1 MAEVKSNGVPTAV
14 AAESSVVIVDMG
26 KKKRKQIKRLRR
38 GGGKLMGQ
46 IGETMEQLQKE
57 GEISADSPVVVVIV
71 REKRKKSGWMTW

>member
-1 MAEVKSNGVPTAV
+1 MADVKTNGASTAT
-14 AAESSVVIVDMG
+14 AAESSVLIVDMG

-38 GGGKLMGQ
+38 GGGKLMEQ

-57 GEISADSPVVVVIV
+57 GEINAGSPVVVVIV